1 MNAPI
6 DLGAAYDRWYSR
18 IGADRGDE
26 GVLHASDVGGCF
38 YATYTRLAG
47 MPQIPKDED
56 SRAAFLMG
64 FAVEDYVGGALAA
77 FTAQGYVVTKGR
89 EIAHRG
95 LVGHL
100 DYDLEKDGKCVAV
113 IDVRTTKSKFL
124 EVKHDHALKSAFY
137 ADHLGAEW
145 FCEWVFSL
153 GFGKVSAQKAFW
165 LRTAD
170 YLDEIEP
177 TVRYLNEMAQLL
189 NDAEEI
195 VPRQEPPRGETWRC
209 DKGYCDAPCFRNA
222 KYVAPITEETVVVI

>member
-153 GFGKVSAQKAFW
+153 GFGKIVAQKAFW

-170 YLDEIEP
+170 YQAEI
-177 TVRYLNEMAQLL
+177 
-189 NDAEEI
+189 DANVMKLHGLTSEHSDAPPI
-195 VPRQEPPRGETWRC
+195 EPPRGETWRC
-209 DKGYCDAPCFRNA
+209 DKGYCDAPCIRNA
-222 KYVAPITEETVVVI
+222 RYTAPITEETVVVI

>member
-89 EIAHRG
+89 EIQHRG

-100 DYDLEKDGKCVAV
+100 DYDIEKDGKSVAV
-113 IDVRTTKSKFL
+113 IDVRTTKSKIL
-124 EVKHDHALKSAFY
+124 EVKHDHALKSALY
-137 ADHLGAEW
+137 SDALGAEW
-145 FCEWVFSL
+145 FCEWVFGL
-153 GFGKVSAQKAFW
+153 GFGKIVAQKAFW

-170 YLDEIEP
+170 YLGEVSDNVARLHAI
-177 TVRYLNEMAQLL
+177 TQLGW
-189 NDAEEI
+189 
-195 VPRQEPPRGETWRC
+195 VPPVEPPRGETWRC
-209 DKGYCDAPCFRNA
+209 AKGYCDAPCFRNA
-222 KYVAPITEETVVVI
+222 RYVAPITEETVVVI